1 MKFSG
6 RIKDVNSDFEF
17 LEQPISD
24 DEAQQYYVD
33 WMAKYRKYF
42 RDGSE
47 IKTIIMANRSIRA
60 RREIITSAI
69 LFEESKVA
77 RDNGC
82 ISATYFLTYY
92 SLFHAMWS
100 VLFLNS
106 DLNNSISEIT
116 HQKLKNLFC
125 DYYTRNNFFDVDMKD
140 YITKHKDMREF
151 FSYNVP
157 FNMIGD
163 AIDFDLIE
171 QIVLKC
177 FQLTNLHNSMLAKC
191 SGFLNVTEE
200 NIPWIKTYFAVFNGR
215 TRENGKMLEDPSEE
229 HQLIEM
235 LKYGIKIENYE
246 IELSNDWDEMGYA
259 YYLDGKFDEVAVDRV
274 KSNALNL
281 VYKAIRY

>member
-17 LEQPISD
+17 LEQSISD

-125 DYYTRNNFFDVDMKD
+125 DYYTRNNFFDVV
-140 YITKHKDMREF
+140 E
-151 FSYNVP
+151 
-157 FNMIGD
+157 
-163 AIDFDLIE
+163 
-171 QIVLKC
+171 
-177 FQLTNLHNSMLAKC
+177 
-191 SGFLNVTEE
+191 
-200 NIPWIKTYFAVFNGR
+200 
-215 TRENGKMLEDPSEE
+215 
-229 HQLIEM
+229 
-235 LKYGIKIENYE
+235 
-246 IELSNDWDEMGYA
+246 
-259 YYLDGKFDEVAVDRV
+259 
-274 KSNALNL
+274 
-281 VYKAIRY
+281 

>member
-1 MKFSG
+1 M
-6 RIKDVNSDFEF
+6 
-17 LEQPISD
+17 
-24 DEAQQYYVD
+24 
-33 WMAKYRKYF
+33 
-42 RDGSE
+42 
-47 IKTIIMANRSIRA
+47 
-60 RREIITSAI
+60 
-69 LFEESKVA
+69 
-77 RDNGC
+77 
-82 ISATYFLTYY
+82 
-92 SLFHAMWS
+92 
-100 VLFLNS
+100 
-106 DLNNSISEIT
+106 
-116 HQKLKNLFC
+116 
-125 DYYTRNNFFDVDMKD
+125 DMKD

-177 FQLTNLHNSMLAKC
+177 FQLANLHNSMLAKC